1 MKKYYNKEKH
11 QQLLKYSED
20 LRKQGKFIGKESGE
34 DYLKLLSYSAMVYSQ
49 LNWEIQDQYLEIFKK
64 FLSNRITSVKFCEIL
79 EEKLELN
86 AELSDKLQ
94 CDIIH
99 EKAANFTDFLD
110 NLSTSCEV
118 CDRNPE
124 SCRLSGHISES
135 ELRKEIEETYLQI
148 QKFLEEKFP
157 ISKLNFPSG
166 PTKPARE

>member
-1 MKKYYNKEKH
+1 MNNDYNKEKH
-11 QQLLKYSED
+11 YQLLKYSED
-20 LRKQGKFIGKESGE
+20 LRKQGKFIGKESRE
-34 DYLKLLSYSAMVYSQ
+34 DYLKLLSYSAMVSSQ
-49 LNWEIQDQYLEIFKK
+49 LNWEIQGEYLGIFKE

-86 AELSDKLQ
+86 DELSNKLQ

-99 EKAANFTDFLD
+99 EKAANFKEFID

-124 SCRLSGHISES
+124 SYRLPSHISES

-148 QKFLEEKFP
+148 EKFLEE
-157 ISKLNFPSG
+157 
-166 PTKPARE
+166 